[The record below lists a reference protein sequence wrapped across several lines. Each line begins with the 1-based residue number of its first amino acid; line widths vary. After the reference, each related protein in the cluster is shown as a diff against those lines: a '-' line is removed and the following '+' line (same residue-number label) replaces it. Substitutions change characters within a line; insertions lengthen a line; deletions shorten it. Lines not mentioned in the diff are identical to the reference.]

1 MQNDQF
7 KHYLINRFADQ
18 MNTQFLPSRILAV
31 ENSMFNQTILEMPKH
46 FQRWGDANNV
56 PSQLSELYQTHLL
69 FQSELSC
76 RSEQV
81 RNHIQSEFQLPQQVD
96 LTLDVFPLFSGS
108 ITVSTVTPEAYPWNG
123 TYFDGVPIKIEAR
136 AKNDYTFSHWE
147 SNDLITDTLNPVF
160 LDTLKTNSTVFR
172 AHYNSTSS
180 VPAAFAIYPNPS
192 ATGITIKP
200 IRPIGSLE
208 TLTFTDLLGR
218 VFFVPFE
225 VVGGNE
231 YTLDVSALTKGHYI
245 ISYVSQSGTSFH
257 SKFIKL

>member
-1 MQNDQF
+1 
-7 KHYLINRFADQ
+7 
-18 MNTQFLPSRILAV
+18 
-31 ENSMFNQTILEMPKH
+31 
-46 FQRWGDANNV
+46 
-56 PSQLSELYQTHLL
+56 
-69 FQSELSC
+69 
-76 RSEQV
+76 
-81 RNHIQSEFQLPQQVD
+81 
-96 LTLDVFPLFSGS
+96 VFPLFSGS

-123 TYFDGVPIKIEAR
+123 TYFDGIPIKIEAR